1 MGAEENLKTVQMIYE
16 AFSRGDIAAVLEP
29 LTDDVDFAVEPNG
42 PAPWH
47 GLRRGKE
54 EVGQFFQ
61 ALAENVEI
69 TEFTPLAFAAS
80 DTDVMVVIRY
90 AERSRAT
97 GKSGDMDLHHW
108 WRFRDGKIWFVRGTE
123 DTLLTSQLLAAV

>member
-1 MGAEENLKTVQMIYE
+1 
-16 AFSRGDIAAVLEP
+16 
-29 LTDDVDFAVEPNG
+29 
-42 PAPWH
+42 
-47 GLRRGKE
+47 
-54 EVGQFFQ
+54 
-61 ALAENVEI
+61 
-69 TEFTPLAFAAS
+69 
-80 DTDVMVVIRY
+80 MVVIRY